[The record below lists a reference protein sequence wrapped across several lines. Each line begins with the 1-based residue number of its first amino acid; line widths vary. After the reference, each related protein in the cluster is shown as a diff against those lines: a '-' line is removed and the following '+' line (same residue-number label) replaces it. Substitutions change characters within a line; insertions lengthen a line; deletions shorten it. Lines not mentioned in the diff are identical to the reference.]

1 MTTIAIQTGD
11 APALETELARR
22 IHEFNAESTGY
33 HDGEAFSAEQRCEL
47 GRLRGGISG
56 YTWGGSA
63 YISYLWV
70 ARELRGQGIGGALL
84 TAAERHAR
92 AKGCRLIFLATHTF
106 QAPRFYGQHGY
117 LPIARIPD
125 HPVGHATIHLA
136 KTLGPE

>member
-11 APALETELARR
+11 APELEIELARR
-22 IHEFNAESTGY
+22 IYEFNAESTGY
-33 HDGEAFSAEQRCEL
+33 HDGEVFSAEQRGEDD
-47 GRLRGGISG
+47 RLLAGISG
-56 YTWGGSA
+56 YTWGGCA

-70 ARELRGQGIGGALL
+70 SRELRGQGLGSAFL

-92 AKGCRLIFLATHTF
+92 GKGCRLIFLATHTF
-106 QAPRFYGQHGY
+106 QAPRFYARQGY

-125 HPVGHATIHLA
+125 HPVGHASIHLA